1 MRSPW
6 IPLSIASLLLLG
18 GCVSSS
24 RARKVTPT
32 GFLGESASLLK
43 KGGSDEALLVYK
55 NKGTDWKTYDK
66 IVLDPVTLWGVES
79 SNLTPE
85 DLADYQE
92 LVNSFFGT
100 LKEKLSKDYT
110 IVEAPTP
117 GALRMQVA
125 IINGKPATATLKVVK
140 TVAPYA
146 GYADTLWAFV
156 TGKPAFAG
164 EASIEG
170 MIRDSESQ
178 ELLAAWADR
187 RVGGNQLGEAT
198 VSDWGDV
205 ENILTYYSDYVR
217 YLLCVQR
224 KAKDCKK
231 PSSGLVENPLM

>member
-1 MRSPW
+1 MRFSR
-6 IPLSIASLLLLG
+6 LTLAIAALLVLG

-24 RARKVTPT
+24 RARKVTPS
-32 GFLGESASLLK
+32 GFLGDSATLLK
-43 KGGSDEALLVYK
+43 KGSKDEALLVYK
-55 NKGTDWKTYDK
+55 NGKTDWKSYDK
-66 IVLDPVTLWGVES
+66 IVLDPVTLWGVEN
-79 SNLTPE
+79 SNLAAAE
-85 DLADYQE
+85 LADYQE
-92 LVNSFFGT
+92 LVNSFHAT
-100 LKEKLSKDYT
+100 LKEKLSKDYA
-110 IVEAPTP
+110 IVEEPAP
-117 GALRMQVA
+117 GAMRLQLA

-140 TVAPYA
+140 TVAPFA
-146 GYADTLWAFV
+146 GYADALWTFA

-170 MIRDSESQ
+170 MVKDSESQ

-205 ENILTYYSDYVR
+205 ENILTFYSDHIR

-231 PSSGLVENPLM
+231 PSSGIVENPVY